1 VSFTNAGW
9 LWMLFAVAAVAA
21 AYVLVSLRRRAYTVR
36 FTNLALL
43 ESVTP
48 RRPQWFRRHVP
59 AILMLAAL
67 VALVVAMAGP
77 ARAERVPQ
85 ERATIILAIDVSN
98 SMAATDVTPSRLVA
112 AQDGAIA
119 FVNRLPGP
127 INLGLVAFAGS
138 ASLLVPPTTDREAVR
153 TAIHN
158 LELGPGTAIGDAV
171 STSLNAIKAAA
182 TRFQGPQGPPPAAI
196 VLLSDGETTVG
207 MPNAE
212 AADLAAQAKVPI
224 DTIAYGTPDGTVEI
238 QGQIVPVPVNVDALV
253 RLADQTGGKSFR
265 AETGDQ
271 LKQVYE
277 SLGSSIGYRTERHD
291 VTRQF
296 VAAGLALALL
306 AGALAVW
313 WTARLP

>member
-1 VSFTNAGW
+1 MSFTSADW
-9 LWMLFAVAAVAA
+9 LWLLLAVAAVAA
-21 AYVLVSLRRRAYTVR
+21 AYVLVNLRRRAYTVR

-59 AILMLAAL
+59 AILLLAAL

-77 ARAERVPQ
+77 AREDRVPK

-98 SMAATDVTPSRLVA
+98 SMAATDVSPTRLAA
-112 AQDGAIA
+112 AQDGATA
-119 FVNRLPGP
+119 FVNRLPAP
-127 INLGLVAFAGS
+127 INLGLVSFAGS
-138 ASLLVPPTTDREAVR
+138 ASLLVAPTTDRDAVR

-158 LELGPGTAIGDAV
+158 LRLGPGTAIGEAV
-171 STSLNAIKAAA
+171 STSLNAIQAAA
-182 TRFQGPQGPPPAAI
+182 ARFQGPQGPPPAAI

-207 MPNAE
+207 MPNSQAAE
-212 AADLAAQAKVPI
+212 LAVAAKVPV

-238 QGQIVPVPVNVDALV
+238 QGEIVPVPVNVDALV
-253 RLADQTGGKSFR
+253 TLADQTGGKSFR
-265 AETGDQ
+265 AETGDE

-291 VTRQF
+291 ITRQF

-313 WTARLP
+313 WSARLP

>member
-1 VSFTNAGW
+1 MSFTSADW
-9 LWMLFAVAAVAA
+9 LWLLLAVAAVAA
-21 AYVLVSLRRRAYTVR
+21 AYLLVNLRRRAYTVR

-59 AILMLAAL
+59 AILLLAGL

-77 ARAERVPQ
+77 ARDEQVPK

-98 SMAATDVTPSRLVA
+98 SMAATDVSPTRLAA
-112 AQDGAIA
+112 AQDGATA
-119 FVNRLPGP
+119 FVNRLPAP
-127 INLGLVAFAGS
+127 INLGLVSFAGS
-138 ASLLVPPTTDREAVR
+138 ANLLVAPTTDRNAVR
-153 TAIHN
+153 TAIEN
-158 LELGPGTAIGDAV
+158 LRLGPGTAIGEAV
-171 STSLNAIKAAA
+171 STSLNAIQAAA
-182 TRFQGPQGPPPAAI
+182 ARFQGPQGPPPAAI

-207 MPNAE
+207 MPNEQAGE
-212 AADLAAQAKVPI
+212 LAAQAKVPVN
-224 DTIAYGTPDGTVEI
+224 TIAYGTPDGTVEI
-238 QGQIVPVPVNVDALV
+238 QGEVVPVPVNVDALV
-253 RLADQTGGKSFR
+253 ALADQTGGKSFR

-291 VTRQF
+291 ITRQF
-296 VAAGLALALL
+296 LAAGLALALL

-313 WTARLP
+313 WSARLP

>member
-1 VSFTNAGW
+1 MIFTSADW
-9 LWMLFAVAAVAA
+9 LWLLLAVAAVAA
-21 AYVLVSLRRRAYTVR
+21 AYVLVNLRRRAYTVR

-59 AILMLAAL
+59 AILLLAGL

-77 ARAERVPQ
+77 AREEQVPK

-98 SMAATDVTPSRLVA
+98 SMAATDVSPNRLAA
-112 AQDGAIA
+112 AQDGATA
-119 FVNRLPGP
+119 FVNRLPAP
-127 INLGLVAFAGS
+127 INLGLVSFAGS
-138 ASLLVPPTTDREAVR
+138 ASLLVAPTTDRNAVR
-153 TAIHN
+153 TAIDN
-158 LELGPGTAIGDAV
+158 LRLGPGTAIGEAV
-171 STSLNAIKAAA
+171 STSLNAIQAAA
-182 TRFQGPQGPPPAAI
+182 ARFQGPQGPPPAAI

-207 MPNAE
+207 MPTSQAG
-212 AADLAAQAKVPI
+212 ALAMQAKVPV

-238 QGQIVPVPVNVDALV
+238 QGEIVPVPVNVDALV
-253 RLADQTGGKSFR
+253 ALADQTGGKSFR
-265 AETGDQ
+265 AKTGDE

-277 SLGSSIGYRTERHD
+277 SLGSSIGYRTERD
-291 VTRQF
+291 DITRQF

-313 WTARLP
+313 WSARLP

>member
-1 VSFTNAGW
+1 MSFTSADW
-9 LWMLFAVAAVAA
+9 LWLLLAVAAVAA
-21 AYVLVSLRRRAYTVR
+21 AYVLVNLRRRAYTVR

-59 AILMLAAL
+59 AILLLAAL

-77 ARAERVPQ
+77 AREDQVPK

-98 SMAATDVTPSRLVA
+98 SMAATDVSPTRLAA
-112 AQDGAIA
+112 AQDGATA
-119 FVNRLPGP
+119 FVNRLPAP
-127 INLGLVAFAGS
+127 INLGLVSFAGS
-138 ASLLVPPTTDREAVR
+138 ASLLVAPTTDRDAVR
-153 TAIHN
+153 TAVHN
-158 LELGPGTAIGDAV
+158 LRLGPGTAIGEAG
-171 STSLNAIKAAA
+171 STSLNAIQAAA
-182 TRFQGPQGPPPAAI
+182 RFQGPQGPPPAAI

-207 MPNAE
+207 MPNSQ
-212 AADLAAQAKVPI
+212 AAQLAVAAKVPV

-238 QGQIVPVPVNVDALV
+238 QGEIVPVPVNVDALV
-253 RLADQTGGKSFR
+253 TLADQTGGKSFR
-265 AETGDQ
+265 AETGDE

-291 VTRQF
+291 ITRQF

-313 WTARLP
+313 WSARLP

>member
-1 VSFTNAGW
+1 MSFTSADW
-9 LWMLFAVAAVAA
+9 LWLLLAVAAVAA
-21 AYVLVSLRRRAYTVR
+21 AYLLVNLRRRAYTVR

-59 AILMLAAL
+59 AILLLAGL

-77 ARAERVPQ
+77 AREEQVPK

-98 SMAATDVTPSRLVA
+98 SMAATDVSPTRLAA
-112 AQDGAIA
+112 AQDGASA
-119 FVNRLPGP
+119 FVDRLPAP
-127 INLGLVAFAGS
+127 INLGLVSFAGS
-138 ASLLVPPTTDREAVR
+138 ANLLVAPTTDRSAVR
-153 TAIHN
+153 AAIAN
-158 LELGPGTAIGDAV
+158 LRLGPGTAIGEAV
-171 STSLNAIKAAA
+171 STSLNAIQAAA
-182 TRFQGPQGPPPAAI
+182 ARFQGPQGPPPAAI

-207 MPNAE
+207 MPNAQAGE
-212 AADLAAQAKVPI
+212 LAAKAKVPV

-238 QGQIVPVPVNVDALV
+238 QGEIVPVPVNVDALV
-253 RLADQTGGKSFR
+253 ALADQTGGKSFR

-291 VTRQF
+291 ITRQF
-296 VAAGLALALL
+296 LGAGLALALL

-313 WTARLP
+313 WSARLP